1 MASDQQ
7 SKHKPGPL
15 KQQNKAHKHGQ
26 HRTKGE
32 LQKSFKGRVD
42 VKGISKKNKQLDRQQ
57 RRHQAKQLRK
67 NKRNEVIEQKRQL
80 GTDHAPPHVIAL
92 FTLSPLCNCEE
103 AIENIVNSDDTIESF
118 VKNNIRTIVSTKHRQ
133 RFTVICPPMGDLFSI
148 LDAAKVADSFLFLLP
163 ASGELD
169 EFSKRCLTCLIA
181 HGLPSSIHA
190 IQGLKHV
197 PMKKQ
202 NDTKKSLSKQL
213 EKWFPEIRLQPIDS
227 GQEAGVILRL
237 LANQK
242 QKRILYRERRP
253 YLLADQM
260 ENIVEDSVV
269 EDGKCTLKISGY
281 VRGKALN
288 VNQLVHLP
296 GAGEFQMAEIGISKD
311 PYSLKKR
318 RVAED
323 SIEMEEEEK
332 VVIKCDPS
340 KQASLIT
347 EAEVDPMESEQ
358 TWPTED
364 ELREADEAAALL
376 EKDEV
381 FGGEK
386 QLKKKPPKGMSEYQ
400 AAWIV
405 DEDEEDDDINS
416 DDDDDDD
423 DSMCSEDGEM
433 DAACSDEED
442 CIDDSISQEDG
453 YDTQSVS
460 ATTIAHDDENYD
472 KHVHF
477 DMEEEQRELEKY
489 RLEHENNMFPD
500 EVDTPQHIPACE
512 RFQRYRG
519 LKSFRTS
526 PWDPKEN
533 LPLDYARIFQFQD
546 FNRAKRR
553 VMKEYAKKVPE
564 EDAAQ
569 VGSYVTIHVSNV
581 PKVFLEN
588 WKPSQP
594 LSVFGLLPN
603 EQKMSV
609 MHYTVKRHASF
620 DAPVK
625 AKERLIFHVG
635 YRRFSSSTLFSQHTT
650 GNKFKAERFLPHDGV
665 TVATVYAPIFFPP
678 SPVLVFTEDHQLI
691 ATGTVLNS
699 NPDRVVVKKIVLSGH
714 PFKIHKKSSVVRYM
728 FFNRDDILWFKP
740 VELFTKY
747 GRRGNIKVP
756 LGTHG
761 HMKCVFDG
769 QLKAQ
774 DTVCMNLFKRVF
786 PKWTYD
792 PCVSIPTT
800 ITFEDSTE
808 STDVNM

>member
-1 MASDQQ
+1 MATDQL
-7 SKHKPGPL
+7 KHKPGPL
-15 KQQNKAHKHGQ
+15 KQQNKAHKHGR

-32 LQKSFKGRVD
+32 LEKSYKGRVD
-42 VKGISKKNKQLDRQQ
+42 VKGIAKKNKQLDKQQ
-57 RRHQAKQLRK
+57 RRHQAKQIRK

-80 GTDHAPPHVIAL
+80 GTDQAPPHVIAL
-92 FTLSPLCNCEE
+92 FTLSPLCNCDE
-103 AIENIVNSDDTIESF
+103 AIENIVNSDDSIESF
-118 VKNNIRTIVSTKHRQ
+118 VKNNVKTIVSTRHRQ
-133 RFTVICPPMGDLFSI
+133 RFTIICPPIGDLFSI

-169 EFSKRCLTCLIA
+169 EFSKRSLTCLIA

-197 PMKKQ
+197 PLKKQ
-202 NDTKKSLSKQL
+202 NDTKKTLNKQL
-213 EKWFPEIRLQPIDS
+213 EKWFPEIKLHPIDS

-242 QKRILYRERRP
+242 QKRIFYRERRP
-253 YLLADQM
+253 YLLADHM
-260 ENIVEDSVV
+260 ENVGDGDV
-269 EDGKCTLKISGY
+269 DGKSTVKISGY
-281 VRGKALN
+281 IRGRPLN
-288 VNQLVHLP
+288 VNQLVYLP
-296 GAGEFQMAEIGISKD
+296 GAGEFQMSQIDMPKD
-311 PYSLKKR
+311 PYSLKKKR
-318 RVAED
+318 TNVDGEN
-323 SIEMEEEEK
+323 IEMEEEVK
-332 VVIKCDPS
+332 VIAKCDPS
-340 KQASLIT
+340 KQESLIT
-347 EAEVDPMESEQ
+347 EAEVDPMEGEQ
-358 TWPTED
+358 TWPTEE

-376 EKDEV
+376 AKDDEEKPV
-381 FGGEK
+381 
-386 QLKKKPPKGMSEYQ
+386 KKIPKGMSEYQ

-405 DEDEEDDDINS
+405 DEDEDNEDDE
-416 DDDDDDD
+416 DDEDSDDD
-423 DSMCSEDGEM
+423 DSMDSEGDDRMAE
-433 DAACSDEED
+433 CSDNED
-442 CIDDSISQEDG
+442 TVPDDQEF
-453 YDTQSVS
+453 DTLSLS

-477 DMEEEQRELEKY
+477 DMEEEQRQLEKY
-489 RLEHENNMFPD
+489 RMEHENNMFPD
-500 EVDTPQHIPACE
+500 EVDTPQDIPARE

-533 LPLDYARIFQFQD
+533 LPLDYARIFQFQNFD
-546 FNRAKRR
+546 RTKRK
-553 VMKEYAKKVPE
+553 VMKESNKKIYDD
-564 EDAAQ
+564 DAAQ
-569 VGSYVTIHVSNV
+569 VGCYVTIHVCNV
-581 PKVFLEN
+581 PNVFVQN
-588 WKPSQP
+588 WNPSQP
-594 LSVFGLLPN
+594 LAVFGLLPH

-609 MHYTVKRHASF
+609 MHYTIKRHASF

-650 GNKFKAERFLPHDGV
+650 GNKFKAERFLPHSGV

-678 SPVLVFTEDHQLI
+678 SPVLVFTEDHQLV

-699 NPDRVVVKKIVLSGH
+699 TPDRIVIKKIVLSGH

-728 FFNRDDILWFKP
+728 FFDRDDILWFKP

-774 DTVCMNLFKRVF
+774 DTVCMNLFKRVY

-792 PCVSIPTT
+792 PCVSIPKP
-800 ITFEDSTE
+800 ITYQQSTE
-808 STDVNM
+808 NNDVNM